1 MPWFACE
8 DQLRYFR
15 PQKADKKGSRTTSTG
30 WVSSFPLSQNAGRVK
45 RVNSVLTVHM
55 GLRPAKIH
63 EMGERYAN
71 GCGAARLAKQWRS
84 RGCLTV

>member
-30 WVSSFPLSQNAGRVK
+30 WVSSFPLSQNAGRVIRLQQCLICLSQPRGPPK
-45 RVNSVLTVHM
+45 IPVPITTV
-55 GLRPAKIH
+55 AC
-63 EMGERYAN
+63 AT
-71 GCGAARLAKQWRS
+71 ALAELQWF
-84 RGCLTV
+84 